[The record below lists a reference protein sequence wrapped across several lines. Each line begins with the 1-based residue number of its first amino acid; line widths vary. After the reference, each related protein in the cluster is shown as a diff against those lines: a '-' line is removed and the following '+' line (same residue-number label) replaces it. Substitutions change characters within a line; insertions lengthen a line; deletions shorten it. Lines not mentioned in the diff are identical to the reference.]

1 MKCIPS
7 GMTPV
12 MRGTAMSRNQALE
25 KVGRARVAYVLQQR
39 GWRVGEAF
47 DDGYDLLA
55 HHPDRDV
62 TCYIELKTMDASN
75 RGKGSNLTAPVSA
88 KERNT
93 CTHIIV
99 YLEPEGR
106 YFIARK
112 DKILTPKGNIFA
124 AINDKGILRV
134 PRENRNSFAKYEN
147 AWEELLC

>member
-1 MKCIPS
+1 
-7 GMTPV
+7 
-12 MRGTAMSRNQALE
+12 MSRNQALE
-25 KVGRARVAYVLQQR
+25 KVGRARVAYKLQQR

-55 HHPDRDV
+55 HYPQQNV
-62 TCYIELKTMDASN
+62 TCYIELKTMDSSN
-75 RGKGSNLTAPVSA
+75 RGKDTNLTAPVSA
-88 KERNT
+88 KERET

-124 AINDKGILRV
+124 ATNAKGELRKQK
-134 PRENRNSFAKYEN
+134 EASHSFAKYEDT
-147 AWEELLC
+147 WDELET